1 MEINEIMQRDVSAL
15 DPSSSLLDAVDL
27 MHEKGVRH
35 IPLLRAG
42 EVVGIVSD
50 RDVRCYMSDIF
61 DQARERPRGGEKQA
75 LALSQIMQAKPLAV
89 DPSADIADVIELM
102 LENKV
107 GAVVISDSRG
117 RMQGIVSYEDL
128 LRLLRDEFLGSER

>member
-1 MEINEIMQRDVSAL
+1 MEINEIMQRDVAAL

-27 MHEKGVRH
+27 MHERGIRH
-35 IPLLRAG
+35 VPLVQANG
-42 EVVGIVSD
+42 EVVGIISD

-61 DQARERPRGGEKQA
+61 TELEAQTAGAFKKTFPLR
-75 LALSQIMQAKPLAV
+75 QIMQAKPLSV
-89 DPSADIADVIELM
+89 DPSADVLDVLDII

-107 GAVVISDSRG
+107 GAVIVTDSRG

-128 LRLLRDEFLGSER
+128 LKLLRDEYLTAD

>member
-1 MEINEIMQRDVSAL
+1 MEINEIMQRDVAAL

-27 MHEKGVRH
+27 MHERGVRH
-35 IPLLRAG
+35 VPLIKAG

-61 DQARERPRGGEKQA
+61 EQLQEKTA
-75 LALSQIMQAKPLAV
+75 GAYKKSLLLSQVMQSKPIAV
-89 DPSADIADVIELM
+89 DPSADVLDVIDVM

-107 GAVVISDSRG
+107 GAVVVSDSRG
-117 RMQGIVSYEDL
+117 RIQGIVSYEDL
-128 LRLLRDEFLGSER
+128 LRLLRDEYLSA